1 MIQVPLRFKLFPL
14 DKESFDSFLQDIDIK
29 LEKIKKPQINAL
41 SIEPSKGLLIQKLIQ
56 ETIKYIA
63 YSAVIQNKT

>member
-1 MIQVPLRFKLFPL
+1 LRFKIFPL

-29 LEKIKKPQINAL
+29 LNKIQKPKINAL
-41 SIEPSKGLLIQKLIQ
+41 SIEPSRKLLIDKLIQ
-56 ETIKYIA
+56 ETVKYIV